1 MLVFNPDKRITVD
14 EALKHPYLSKVRPSF
29 PPFLPLSLPRGCSR
43 CVKLVKL
50 VQMTPISPT
59 FLPPPLKPISSLPP
73 SLPPSLTPQVRD
85 PKLELTVA
93 RPLMDGM
100 TNGLGLEELKGA
112 LYEETCSFVQEGRE
126 GGRR

>member
-1 MLVFNPDKRITVD
+1 
-14 EALKHPYLSKVRPSF
+14 
-29 PPFLPLSLPRGCSR
+29 
-43 CVKLVKL
+43 
-50 VQMTPISPT
+50 MTPISPT
-59 FLPPPLKPISSLPP
+59 FLPPPLKPTSSLPP
-73 SLPPSLTPQVRD
+73 SLPPQVRD

-112 LYEETCSFVQEGRE
+112 LYEEICSFVQEGRE